1 MVYSVLSYSLMNS
14 LITTEA
20 IGNKMNPITDKWV
33 NQLNEYC
40 LDLKK
45 EAITIQEWRN
55 LISQLYQKVELKE
68 ILEIINF
75 EKLKKGFH
83 FPDLGVN
90 TKPVKFP
97 KLKGLPAKTVFIKKI
112 FGMKKE
118 RAIIPHGHS
127 NMVSAH
133 LILKGEMH
141 LRHYD
146 KIRIEGEKMIIKP
159 TIDKII
165 KTGESSSISDDK
177 DNVHWFIANTDS
189 AFTFDVIMLNLNEKE
204 YDIHNIDIYEKEN
217 LSNGNMRVP
226 ILDVETALK
235 KYGKHTHH

>member
-1 MVYSVLSYSLMNS
+1 MKRREFSKNMVYSVLSYSLMNS
-14 LITTEA
+14 LITTKA
-20 IGNKMNPITDKWV
+20 IGNKINPITDKWV
-33 NQLNEYC
+33 SHLNEYC

-45 EAITIQEWRN
+45 NSITIQEWRN
-55 LISQLYQKVELKE
+55 LISQLYQKVELNE

-75 EKLKKGFH
+75 EQLKKGFQ

-133 LILKGEMH
+133 LI
-141 LRHYD
+141 
-146 KIRIEGEKMIIKP
+146 
-159 TIDKII
+159 
-165 KTGESSSISDDK
+165 
-177 DNVHWFIANTDS
+177 
-189 AFTFDVIMLNLNEKE
+189 
-204 YDIHNIDIYEKEN
+204 
-217 LSNGNMRVP
+217 
-226 ILDVETALK
+226 
-235 KYGKHTHH
+235 